1 MFYEERRHFLKIN
14 VAIKMLSARKI
25 SYWVQKKIE
34 SVEKDIFRCHTPIF
48 KKNVEKCFRMK
59 GVSIGPK
66 RNIYF

>member
-34 SVEKDIFRCHTPIF
+34 SVEKDIFRCHTPIL
-48 KKNVEKCFRMK
+48 KKTLKSVLE
-59 GVSIGPK
+59 
-66 RNIYF
+66 